1 MDNRKIA
8 IYSRKSKFTG
18 KGESIE
24 NQIELCKAYI
34 RSKNIG
40 IKDEDIGVD
49 NKNMAV
55 RPAMWIDI
63 SGMTV
68 D

>member
-1 MDNRKIA
+1 MHTL
-8 IYSRKSKFTG
+8 Y
-18 KGESIE
+18 
-24 NQIELCKAYI
+24 AYYAYFVD
-34 RSKNIG
+34 SYG